1 MISFLSLGSNIG
13 DRFINLKKSIS
24 LINKSKK
31 IKLLL
36 KSKIYETSPMENL
49 DQNNFLNQVIKI
61 DTNLEPLDLLS
72 VIKDIECRM
81 GRSKSIDRYMPRI
94 IDIDILTYDK
104 LLFSHKDLVIP
115 HPKIKLRKF
124 ILKPWSDIAPDYI
137 LSNSKSTIKEHLER
151 VSHLKDEVRE
161 YN

>member
-1 MISFLSLGSNIG
+1 MIAFLSLGSNIG
-13 DRFINLKKSIS
+13 NRLDNLEEAFNIIIEEKINIIS
-24 LINKSKK
+24 
-31 IKLLL
+31 

-49 DQNNFLNQVIKI
+49 NQNYFLNQVLKI
-61 DTNLEPLDLLS
+61 ETNLEPFKLLDI
-72 VIKDIECRM
+72 IKGIENKM
-81 GRSKSIDRYMPRI
+81 GRFKTKKKYMPRI
-94 IDIDILTYDK
+94 IDIDILSYDN
-104 LLFSHKDLVIP
+104 LIIDNNNLTIP

-124 ILKPWSDIAPDYI
+124 ILKPWRDIAPDYI

>member
-31 IKLLL
+31 INLLL

-61 DTNLEPLDLLS
+61 NTKLEPLDLLS
-72 VIKDIECRM
+72 VIKGIECRM
-81 GRSKSIDRYMPRI
+81 GRRDSIDRYMPRI

-137 LSNSKSTIKEHLER
+137 LTNGKSTIKEL
-151 VSHLKDEVRE
+151 LDKIICFKDKVEE